1 MESILAFIKGE
12 KSKNEKSINE
22 ITERVNKNLY
32 QIEEIENMVVEL
44 SKNIDTTYEIFS
56 PNDFDKDNNVVE
68 IEKLNLKKTELN
80 IEIEALR
87 DKLEDLEKQK
97 SKIDASL
104 EEIYDI
110 EKQLANNVKNTK
122 YLINKEVKKTEEKN
136 IKKSTLILEQQIN
149 KDSHYIS
156 NIVKKD
162 IEKVQNKIELCENL
176 IDMDSNRAKLEITK
190 IKEELS
196 YIEKKANAKMFHVKH
211 LDDDSEK
218 IGLYK
223 NISDFIKE
231 YQKKI
236 NMKISFNYSGLKILD
251 SKCNI
256 INVIRIIKE
265 AIDNAESH
273 SNGTIININIVIDK
287 INVEEKDYYADDI
300 STDGNRLDSNQ
311 LDGNRVDGIQVD
323 NILVDGISVND
334 TENQS
339 KDIHSINID
348 NIDEDLKKIS
358 DNDAVS
364 NKVSNIVSNINNNID
379 SEINNGDLHQINFLV
394 GDENRYNV
402 NIVITDNGDGF
413 TMQDDNVLLSNNLYG
428 ISIMK
433 YRTSLLN
440 GMIIVDSSLGMGT
453 TVKLVYQVS

>member
-22 ITERVNKNLY
+22 ITEKINQNLY

-87 DKLEDLEKQK
+87 DKLDNLEKQK

-122 YLINKEVKKTEEKN
+122 YLIDKEVKKTEEKN

-149 KDSHYIS
+149 KDNHYIS

-162 IEKVQNKIELCENL
+162 IEKVHNKIELCENL

-190 IKEELS
+190 IKEELL
-196 YIEKKANAKMFHVKH
+196 YIEKKLNAKMFHVKH
-211 LDDDSEK
+211 SEEDSEK

-251 SKCNI
+251 SKWNV

-287 INVEEKDYYADDI
+287 INVEENDYNIDDI
-300 STDGNRLDSNQ
+300 STDSNQ
-311 LDGNRVDGIQVD
+311 V
-323 NILVDGISVND
+323 
-334 TENQS
+334 E
-339 KDIHSINID
+339 
-348 NIDEDLKKIS
+348 
-358 DNDAVS
+358 
-364 NKVSNIVSNINNNID
+364 

-394 GDENRYNV
+394 GDENRYNI

-413 TMQDDNVLLSNNLYG
+413 TMQDDNVLLSNNLNG

>member
-22 ITERVNKNLY
+22 ITEKINQNLY

-87 DKLEDLEKQK
+87 DKLDNLEKQK

-122 YLINKEVKKTEEKN
+122 YLIDKEVKKTEEKN

-149 KDSHYIS
+149 KDNHYIS

-162 IEKVQNKIELCENL
+162 IEKVHNKIELCENL

-190 IKEELS
+190 IKEELL
-196 YIEKKANAKMFHVKH
+196 YIEKKVNAKMFHVKH
-211 LDDDSEK
+211 SEEDSEK

-251 SKCNI
+251 SKWNV

-287 INVEEKDYYADDI
+287 INVEENDYYTDDI
-300 STDGNRLDSNQ
+300 STDSNQ
-311 LDGNRVDGIQVD
+311 V
-323 NILVDGISVND
+323 
-334 TENQS
+334 E
-339 KDIHSINID
+339 
-348 NIDEDLKKIS
+348 
-358 DNDAVS
+358 
-364 NKVSNIVSNINNNID
+364 

-394 GDENRYNV
+394 GDENRYNI

-413 TMQDDNVLLSNNLYG
+413 TMQDDNVLLSNNPNG

>member
-22 ITERVNKNLY
+22 ITEKINQNLY
-32 QIEEIENMVVEL
+32 QIEEIENIVVEL

-87 DKLEDLEKQK
+87 DKLDNLEKQK

-122 YLINKEVKKTEEKN
+122 YLIDKEVKKTEEKN

-149 KDSHYIS
+149 KDNHYIS

-176 IDMDSNRAKLEITK
+176 IDIDSNRAKLEITK
-190 IKEELS
+190 IKEELL
-196 YIEKKANAKMFHVKH
+196 YIEKKVNAKMFHVKH
-211 LDDDSEK
+211 SEDDSEK

-251 SKCNI
+251 SKWNV

-287 INVEEKDYYADDI
+287 INVEENDYYTDDI
-300 STDGNRLDSNQ
+300 STDSNQ
-311 LDGNRVDGIQVD
+311 V
-323 NILVDGISVND
+323 
-334 TENQS
+334 E
-339 KDIHSINID
+339 
-348 NIDEDLKKIS
+348 
-358 DNDAVS
+358 
-364 NKVSNIVSNINNNID
+364 

-394 GDENRYNV
+394 GDENRYNI

-413 TMQDDNVLLSNNLYG
+413 TMQDDNVLLSNNLNG

-453 TVKLVYQVS
+453 TIKLVYQVS

>member
-22 ITERVNKNLY
+22 ITEKINQNLY

-87 DKLEDLEKQK
+87 DKLDNLEKQK

-122 YLINKEVKKTEEKN
+122 YLIDKEVKKTEEKN

-149 KDSHYIS
+149 KDNHYIS

-190 IKEELS
+190 IKEELL
-196 YIEKKANAKMFHVKH
+196 YIEKKVNAKMFHVKH
-211 LDDDSEK
+211 SEDDSEK

-251 SKCNI
+251 SKWNV

-287 INVEEKDYYADDI
+287 INVEENDYNIDDI
-300 STDGNRLDSNQ
+300 STDSNQ
-311 LDGNRVDGIQVD
+311 V
-323 NILVDGISVND
+323 
-334 TENQS
+334 E
-339 KDIHSINID
+339 
-348 NIDEDLKKIS
+348 
-358 DNDAVS
+358 
-364 NKVSNIVSNINNNID
+364 

-394 GDENRYNV
+394 GDENRYNI

-413 TMQDDNVLLSNNLYG
+413 TMQDDNVLLSNNLNG

-440 GMIIVDSSLGMGT
+440 GMIIVDSSLGMET

>member
-22 ITERVNKNLY
+22 ITEKINQNLY

-87 DKLEDLEKQK
+87 DKLDNLEKQK

-122 YLINKEVKKTEEKN
+122 YLIDKEVKKTEEKN

-149 KDSHYIS
+149 KDNHYIS

-162 IEKVQNKIELCENL
+162 IEKVHNKIELCENL

-190 IKEELS
+190 IKEELL
-196 YIEKKANAKMFHVKH
+196 YIEKKVNAKMFHVKH
-211 LDDDSEK
+211 SEEDSEK

-251 SKCNI
+251 SKWNV

-287 INVEEKDYYADDI
+287 INVEENDYNIDDI
-300 STDGNRLDSNQ
+300 STDSNQ
-311 LDGNRVDGIQVD
+311 V
-323 NILVDGISVND
+323 
-334 TENQS
+334 E
-339 KDIHSINID
+339 
-348 NIDEDLKKIS
+348 
-358 DNDAVS
+358 
-364 NKVSNIVSNINNNID
+364 

-394 GDENRYNV
+394 GDENRYNI

-413 TMQDDNVLLSNNLYG
+413 TMQDDSVLLSNNLNG

>member
-22 ITERVNKNLY
+22 ITEKINQNLY

-87 DKLEDLEKQK
+87 DKLDNLEKQK

-122 YLINKEVKKTEEKN
+122 YLIDKEVKKTEEKN

-149 KDSHYIS
+149 KDNHYIS

-190 IKEELS
+190 IKEELL
-196 YIEKKANAKMFHVKH
+196 YIEKKVNAKMFHVKH
-211 LDDDSEK
+211 SEDDSEK

-251 SKCNI
+251 SKWNV

-287 INVEEKDYYADDI
+287 INVEENDYYTDDI
-300 STDGNRLDSNQ
+300 STDSNQ
-311 LDGNRVDGIQVD
+311 V
-323 NILVDGISVND
+323 
-334 TENQS
+334 E
-339 KDIHSINID
+339 
-348 NIDEDLKKIS
+348 
-358 DNDAVS
+358 
-364 NKVSNIVSNINNNID
+364 

-394 GDENRYNV
+394 GDENRYNI

-413 TMQDDNVLLSNNLYG
+413 TMQDDNVLLSNNLNG

>member
-22 ITERVNKNLY
+22 ITEKINQNLY

-87 DKLEDLEKQK
+87 DKLDNLEKQK

-122 YLINKEVKKTEEKN
+122 YLIDKEVKKTEEKN

-149 KDSHYIS
+149 KDNHYIS

-190 IKEELS
+190 IKEELL
-196 YIEKKANAKMFHVKH
+196 YIEKKVNAKMFHVKH
-211 LDDDSEK
+211 SEDDSEK

-251 SKCNI
+251 SKWNV

-287 INVEEKDYYADDI
+287 INAEENDYNIDDI
-300 STDGNRLDSNQ
+300 STDSNQ
-311 LDGNRVDGIQVD
+311 V
-323 NILVDGISVND
+323 
-334 TENQS
+334 E
-339 KDIHSINID
+339 
-348 NIDEDLKKIS
+348 
-358 DNDAVS
+358 
-364 NKVSNIVSNINNNID
+364 

-394 GDENRYNV
+394 GDENRYNI
-402 NIVITDNGDGF
+402 NIVIADNGDGF
-413 TMQDDNVLLSNNLYG
+413 TMQDDNVLLYNNLNG

>member
-22 ITERVNKNLY
+22 ITEKINQNLY

-87 DKLEDLEKQK
+87 DKLDNLEKQK

-122 YLINKEVKKTEEKN
+122 YLIDKEVKKTEEKN

-149 KDSHYIS
+149 KDNHYIS

-162 IEKVQNKIELCENL
+162 IEKVHNKIELCENL

-190 IKEELS
+190 IKEELL
-196 YIEKKANAKMFHVKH
+196 YIEKKVNAKMFHVKH
-211 LDDDSEK
+211 SEEDSEK

-251 SKCNI
+251 SKWNV

-287 INVEEKDYYADDI
+287 INVEENDYNIDDI
-300 STDGNRLDSNQ
+300 STDSNQ
-311 LDGNRVDGIQVD
+311 V
-323 NILVDGISVND
+323 
-334 TENQS
+334 E
-339 KDIHSINID
+339 
-348 NIDEDLKKIS
+348 
-358 DNDAVS
+358 
-364 NKVSNIVSNINNNID
+364 

-394 GDENRYNV
+394 GDENRYNI
-402 NIVITDNGDGF
+402 NIVIADNGDGF
-413 TMQDDNVLLSNNLYG
+413 TMQDDNVLLSNNLNG

>member
-22 ITERVNKNLY
+22 ITEKINQNLY

-87 DKLEDLEKQK
+87 DKLDNLEKQK

-122 YLINKEVKKTEEKN
+122 YLIDKEVKKTEEKN

-149 KDSHYIS
+149 KDNHYIS

-162 IEKVQNKIELCENL
+162 IEKVHNKIELCENL

-190 IKEELS
+190 IKEELL
-196 YIEKKANAKMFHVKH
+196 YIEKKVNAKMFHVKH
-211 LDDDSEK
+211 SEDDSEK

-251 SKCNI
+251 SKWNV

-287 INVEEKDYYADDI
+287 INVEENDYYTDDI
-300 STDGNRLDSNQ
+300 STDSNQ
-311 LDGNRVDGIQVD
+311 V
-323 NILVDGISVND
+323 
-334 TENQS
+334 E
-339 KDIHSINID
+339 
-348 NIDEDLKKIS
+348 
-358 DNDAVS
+358 
-364 NKVSNIVSNINNNID
+364 

-394 GDENRYNV
+394 GDENRYNI

-413 TMQDDNVLLSNNLYG
+413 TMQDDNVLLSNNLNG

-453 TVKLVYQVS
+453 TIKLVYQVS

>member
-1 MESILAFIKGE
+1 
-12 KSKNEKSINE
+12 
-22 ITERVNKNLY
+22 
-32 QIEEIENMVVEL
+32 
-44 SKNIDTTYEIFS
+44 
-56 PNDFDKDNNVVE
+56 
-68 IEKLNLKKTELN
+68 
-80 IEIEALR
+80 
-87 DKLEDLEKQK
+87 
-97 SKIDASL
+97 
-104 EEIYDI
+104 
-110 EKQLANNVKNTK
+110 
-122 YLINKEVKKTEEKN
+122 
-136 IKKSTLILEQQIN
+136 
-149 KDSHYIS
+149 
-156 NIVKKD
+156 
-162 IEKVQNKIELCENL
+162 
-176 IDMDSNRAKLEITK
+176 MDSNRAKLEITK

>member
-22 ITERVNKNLY
+22 ITEKINQNLY

-87 DKLEDLEKQK
+87 DKLDNLEKQK

-122 YLINKEVKKTEEKN
+122 YLIDKEVKKTEEKN

-149 KDSHYIS
+149 KDNHYIS

-162 IEKVQNKIELCENL
+162 IEKVHNKIELCENL

-190 IKEELS
+190 IKEELL
-196 YIEKKANAKMFHVKH
+196 YIEKKVNAKMFHVKH
-211 LDDDSEK
+211 SEEDSEK

-231 YQKKI
+231 NQKKI

-251 SKCNI
+251 SKWNV

-287 INVEEKDYYADDI
+287 INVEENDYYTDDI
-300 STDGNRLDSNQ
+300 STDSNQ
-311 LDGNRVDGIQVD
+311 V
-323 NILVDGISVND
+323 
-334 TENQS
+334 E
-339 KDIHSINID
+339 
-348 NIDEDLKKIS
+348 
-358 DNDAVS
+358 
-364 NKVSNIVSNINNNID
+364 

-394 GDENRYNV
+394 GDENRYNI

-413 TMQDDNVLLSNNLYG
+413 TMQDDNVLLSNNLNG

>member
-22 ITERVNKNLY
+22 ITEKINQNLY

-87 DKLEDLEKQK
+87 DKLDNLEKQK

-122 YLINKEVKKTEEKN
+122 YLIDKEVKKTEEKN

-149 KDSHYIS
+149 KDNHYIS

-162 IEKVQNKIELCENL
+162 IEKVHNKIELCENL

-190 IKEELS
+190 IKEELL
-196 YIEKKANAKMFHVKH
+196 YIEKKVNAKMFHVKH
-211 LDDDSEK
+211 SEEDSEK

-251 SKCNI
+251 SKWNV

-287 INVEEKDYYADDI
+287 INVEENDYNIDDI
-300 STDGNRLDSNQ
+300 STDSNQ
-311 LDGNRVDGIQVD
+311 V
-323 NILVDGISVND
+323 
-334 TENQS
+334 E
-339 KDIHSINID
+339 
-348 NIDEDLKKIS
+348 
-358 DNDAVS
+358 
-364 NKVSNIVSNINNNID
+364 
-379 SEINNGDLHQINFLV
+379 SEINNCDLHQINFLV
-394 GDENRYNV
+394 GDENRYNI

-413 TMQDDNVLLSNNLYG
+413 TMQDDNVLLSNNLNG

>member
-22 ITERVNKNLY
+22 ITEKINQNLY

-87 DKLEDLEKQK
+87 DKLDNLEKQK
-97 SKIDASL
+97 SKTDASL

-122 YLINKEVKKTEEKN
+122 YLIDKEVKKTEEKN

-149 KDSHYIS
+149 KDNHYIS

-176 IDMDSNRAKLEITK
+176 IDIDSNRAKLEITK
-190 IKEELS
+190 IKEELL
-196 YIEKKANAKMFHVKH
+196 YIEKKVNAKMFHVKH
-211 LDDDSEK
+211 SEDDSEK

-251 SKCNI
+251 SKWNV

-287 INVEEKDYYADDI
+287 INVEENDYYTDDI
-300 STDGNRLDSNQ
+300 STDSNQ
-311 LDGNRVDGIQVD
+311 V
-323 NILVDGISVND
+323 
-334 TENQS
+334 E
-339 KDIHSINID
+339 
-348 NIDEDLKKIS
+348 
-358 DNDAVS
+358 
-364 NKVSNIVSNINNNID
+364 

-394 GDENRYNV
+394 GDENRYNI

-413 TMQDDNVLLSNNLYG
+413 TMQDDNVLLSNNLNG

-453 TVKLVYQVS
+453 TIKLVYQVS

>member
-22 ITERVNKNLY
+22 ITEKINQNLY

-87 DKLEDLEKQK
+87 DKLDNLEKQK

-122 YLINKEVKKTEEKN
+122 YLIDKEVKKTEEKN

-149 KDSHYIS
+149 KDNHYIS

-190 IKEELS
+190 IKEELL
-196 YIEKKANAKMFHVKH
+196 YIEKKVNAKMFHVKH
-211 LDDDSEK
+211 SEDDSEK

-251 SKCNI
+251 NKWNV

-287 INVEEKDYYADDI
+287 INVEENDYYTDDI
-300 STDGNRLDSNQ
+300 STDSNQ
-311 LDGNRVDGIQVD
+311 V
-323 NILVDGISVND
+323 
-334 TENQS
+334 E
-339 KDIHSINID
+339 
-348 NIDEDLKKIS
+348 
-358 DNDAVS
+358 
-364 NKVSNIVSNINNNID
+364 

-394 GDENRYNV
+394 GDENRYNI
-402 NIVITDNGDGF
+402 NIVIADNGDGF
-413 TMQDDNVLLSNNLYG
+413 TMQDDNVLLSNNLNG

>member
-22 ITERVNKNLY
+22 ITEKINQNLY

-87 DKLEDLEKQK
+87 DKLDNLEKQK
-97 SKIDASL
+97 SKTDASL

-122 YLINKEVKKTEEKN
+122 YLIDKEVKKTEEKN

-149 KDSHYIS
+149 KDNHYIS

-176 IDMDSNRAKLEITK
+176 IDIDSNRAKLEITK
-190 IKEELS
+190 IKEELL
-196 YIEKKANAKMFHVKH
+196 YIEKKVNAKMFHVKH
-211 LDDDSEK
+211 SEDDSEK

-251 SKCNI
+251 SKWNV

-287 INVEEKDYYADDI
+287 INVEENDYYTDDI
-300 STDGNRLDSNQ
+300 STDSNQ
-311 LDGNRVDGIQVD
+311 V
-323 NILVDGISVND
+323 
-334 TENQS
+334 E
-339 KDIHSINID
+339 
-348 NIDEDLKKIS
+348 
-358 DNDAVS
+358 
-364 NKVSNIVSNINNNID
+364 

-394 GDENRYNV
+394 GDENRYNI

-413 TMQDDNVLLSNNLYG
+413 TMQDDNVLLSNNLNG

>member
-22 ITERVNKNLY
+22 ITEKINQNLY

-87 DKLEDLEKQK
+87 DKLDNLEKQK

-122 YLINKEVKKTEEKN
+122 YLIDKEVKKTEEKN

-149 KDSHYIS
+149 KDNHYIS

-162 IEKVQNKIELCENL
+162 IEKVHNKIELCENL

-190 IKEELS
+190 IKEELL
-196 YIEKKANAKMFHVKH
+196 YIEKKVNAKMFHVKH
-211 LDDDSEK
+211 SEEDSEK

-223 NISDFIKE
+223 NISDFIKK

-251 SKCNI
+251 SKWNV

-287 INVEEKDYYADDI
+287 INVEENDYNIDDI
-300 STDGNRLDSNQ
+300 STDSNQ
-311 LDGNRVDGIQVD
+311 V
-323 NILVDGISVND
+323 
-334 TENQS
+334 E
-339 KDIHSINID
+339 
-348 NIDEDLKKIS
+348 
-358 DNDAVS
+358 
-364 NKVSNIVSNINNNID
+364 

-394 GDENRYNV
+394 GDENRYNI

-413 TMQDDNVLLSNNLYG
+413 TMQDDNVLLSNNLNG

>member
-22 ITERVNKNLY
+22 ITEKINQNLY

-87 DKLEDLEKQK
+87 DKLDNLEKQK

-110 EKQLANNVKNTK
+110 EKQLANNIKNTK

-149 KDSHYIS
+149 KDNHYIS

-162 IEKVQNKIELCENL
+162 IEKVHNKIELCENL

-190 IKEELS
+190 IKEELL
-196 YIEKKANAKMFHVKH
+196 YIEKKVNAKMFHVKH
-211 LDDDSEK
+211 SEEDSEK

-251 SKCNI
+251 SKWNV

-287 INVEEKDYYADDI
+287 INVEENDYNIDDI
-300 STDGNRLDSNQ
+300 STDSNQ
-311 LDGNRVDGIQVD
+311 V
-323 NILVDGISVND
+323 
-334 TENQS
+334 E
-339 KDIHSINID
+339 
-348 NIDEDLKKIS
+348 
-358 DNDAVS
+358 
-364 NKVSNIVSNINNNID
+364 

-394 GDENRYNV
+394 GDENRYNI

-413 TMQDDNVLLSNNLYG
+413 TMQDDNVLLSNNLNG

>member
-22 ITERVNKNLY
+22 ITEKINQNLY

-87 DKLEDLEKQK
+87 DKLDNLEKQK

-122 YLINKEVKKTEEKN
+122 YLIDKEVKKTEEKN

-162 IEKVQNKIELCENL
+162 IEKVHNKIELCENL

-190 IKEELS
+190 IKEELL
-196 YIEKKANAKMFHVKH
+196 YIEKKVNAKMFHVKH
-211 LDDDSEK
+211 SEDDSEK

-251 SKCNI
+251 SKWNV

-287 INVEEKDYYADDI
+287 INVEENDYYTDDI
-300 STDGNRLDSNQ
+300 STDSNQ
-311 LDGNRVDGIQVD
+311 V
-323 NILVDGISVND
+323 
-334 TENQS
+334 E
-339 KDIHSINID
+339 
-348 NIDEDLKKIS
+348 
-358 DNDAVS
+358 
-364 NKVSNIVSNINNNID
+364 

-394 GDENRYNV
+394 GDENRYNI

-413 TMQDDNVLLSNNLYG
+413 TMQDDNVLLSNNLNG

>member
-22 ITERVNKNLY
+22 ITEKINQNLY

-87 DKLEDLEKQK
+87 DKLDNLEKQK

-122 YLINKEVKKTEEKN
+122 YLIDKEVKKTEEKN
-136 IKKSTLILEQQIN
+136 IKKSTLILEQHIN
-149 KDSHYIS
+149 KDNHYIS

-162 IEKVQNKIELCENL
+162 IEKVHNKIELCENL

-190 IKEELS
+190 IKEELL
-196 YIEKKANAKMFHVKH
+196 YIEKKVNAKMFHVKH
-211 LDDDSEK
+211 SEEDSEK

-251 SKCNI
+251 SKWNV

-287 INVEEKDYYADDI
+287 INVEENDYNIDDI
-300 STDGNRLDSNQ
+300 STDSNQ
-311 LDGNRVDGIQVD
+311 V
-323 NILVDGISVND
+323 
-334 TENQS
+334 E
-339 KDIHSINID
+339 
-348 NIDEDLKKIS
+348 
-358 DNDAVS
+358 
-364 NKVSNIVSNINNNID
+364 

-394 GDENRYNV
+394 GDENRYNI

-413 TMQDDNVLLSNNLYG
+413 TMQDDNVLLSNNLNG

-440 GMIIVDSSLGMGT
+440 GIIIVDSSLGMGT

>member
-22 ITERVNKNLY
+22 ITEKINQNLY

-87 DKLEDLEKQK
+87 DKLDNLEKQK

-122 YLINKEVKKTEEKN
+122 YLIDKEVKKTEEKN

-149 KDSHYIS
+149 KDNHYIS

-162 IEKVQNKIELCENL
+162 IEKVQNKIKLCENL

-190 IKEELS
+190 IKEELL
-196 YIEKKANAKMFHVKH
+196 YIEKKVNAKMFHVKH
-211 LDDDSEK
+211 SEDDSEK

-251 SKCNI
+251 SKWNV

-287 INVEEKDYYADDI
+287 INVEENDYNIDDI
-300 STDGNRLDSNQ
+300 STDSNQ
-311 LDGNRVDGIQVD
+311 V
-323 NILVDGISVND
+323 
-334 TENQS
+334 E
-339 KDIHSINID
+339 
-348 NIDEDLKKIS
+348 
-358 DNDAVS
+358 
-364 NKVSNIVSNINNNID
+364 

-394 GDENRYNV
+394 GDENRYNI

-413 TMQDDNVLLSNNLYG
+413 TMQDDNVLLSNNLNG

>member
-22 ITERVNKNLY
+22 ITEKINQNLY

-87 DKLEDLEKQK
+87 DKLDNLEKQK

-122 YLINKEVKKTEEKN
+122 YLIDKEVKKTEEKN

-149 KDSHYIS
+149 KDNHYIS

-190 IKEELS
+190 IKEELL
-196 YIEKKANAKMFHVKH
+196 YIEKKVNAKMFHVKH
-211 LDDDSEK
+211 SEDDSEK

-251 SKCNI
+251 SKWNV

-287 INVEEKDYYADDI
+287 INVEENDYYTDDI
-300 STDGNRLDSNQ
+300 SADSNQ
-311 LDGNRVDGIQVD
+311 V
-323 NILVDGISVND
+323 
-334 TENQS
+334 E
-339 KDIHSINID
+339 
-348 NIDEDLKKIS
+348 
-358 DNDAVS
+358 
-364 NKVSNIVSNINNNID
+364 

-394 GDENRYNV
+394 GDENRYNI

-413 TMQDDNVLLSNNLYG
+413 TMQDDNVLLSNNLNG

>member
-22 ITERVNKNLY
+22 ITEKINQNLY
-32 QIEEIENMVVEL
+32 QIEEIENIVVEL

-87 DKLEDLEKQK
+87 DKLDNLEKQK

-122 YLINKEVKKTEEKN
+122 YLIDKEVKKTEEKN

-149 KDSHYIS
+149 KDNHYIS

-162 IEKVQNKIELCENL
+162 IEKVHNKIELCENL
-176 IDMDSNRAKLEITK
+176 IDIDSNRAKLEITK
-190 IKEELS
+190 IKEELL
-196 YIEKKANAKMFHVKH
+196 YIEKKVNAKMFHVKH
-211 LDDDSEK
+211 SEDDSEK

-251 SKCNI
+251 SKCNV

-287 INVEEKDYYADDI
+287 INVEENDYYTDDI
-300 STDGNRLDSNQ
+300 STDSNQ
-311 LDGNRVDGIQVD
+311 V
-323 NILVDGISVND
+323 
-334 TENQS
+334 E
-339 KDIHSINID
+339 
-348 NIDEDLKKIS
+348 
-358 DNDAVS
+358 
-364 NKVSNIVSNINNNID
+364 

-394 GDENRYNV
+394 GDENRYNI

-413 TMQDDNVLLSNNLYG
+413 TMQDDNVLLSNNLNG

-453 TVKLVYQVS
+453 TIKLVYQVS

>member
-22 ITERVNKNLY
+22 ITEKINQNLY

-87 DKLEDLEKQK
+87 DKLDNLEKQK

-122 YLINKEVKKTEEKN
+122 YLIDKEVKKTEEKN

-149 KDSHYIS
+149 KDNHYIS

-190 IKEELS
+190 IKEELL
-196 YIEKKANAKMFHVKH
+196 YI
-211 LDDDSEK
+211 
-218 IGLYK
+218 
-223 NISDFIKE
+223 
-231 YQKKI
+231 
-236 NMKISFNYSGLKILD
+236 
-251 SKCNI
+251 
-256 INVIRIIKE
+256 
-265 AIDNAESH
+265 
-273 SNGTIININIVIDK
+273 
-287 INVEEKDYYADDI
+287 
-300 STDGNRLDSNQ
+300 
-311 LDGNRVDGIQVD
+311 
-323 NILVDGISVND
+323 
-334 TENQS
+334 
-339 KDIHSINID
+339 
-348 NIDEDLKKIS
+348 
-358 DNDAVS
+358 
-364 NKVSNIVSNINNNID
+364 
-379 SEINNGDLHQINFLV
+379 
-394 GDENRYNV
+394 
-402 NIVITDNGDGF
+402 
-413 TMQDDNVLLSNNLYG
+413 
-428 ISIMK
+428 
-433 YRTSLLN
+433 
-440 GMIIVDSSLGMGT
+440 
-453 TVKLVYQVS
+453 

>member
-22 ITERVNKNLY
+22 ITERVNQNLY
-32 QIEEIENMVVEL
+32 QIEEIENMVVEM

-122 YLINKEVKKTEEKN
+122 YLIDKEVKKTEEKN

-176 IDMDSNRAKLEITK
+176 IDMDSNRAKLEIAK

-311 LDGNRVDGIQVD
+311 LDDNRIDGIQVD
-323 NILVDGISVND
+323 NILVDGISVDN

-413 TMQDDNVLLSNNLYG
+413 TMQYDNVLLSNNLNG

>member
-22 ITERVNKNLY
+22 ITEKINQNLY

-87 DKLEDLEKQK
+87 DKLDNLEKQK

-122 YLINKEVKKTEEKN
+122 YLIDKEVKKTEEKN

-149 KDSHYIS
+149 KDNHYIS

-190 IKEELS
+190 IKEELL
-196 YIEKKANAKMFHVKH
+196 YIEKKVNAKMFHVKH
-211 LDDDSEK
+211 SEDDSEK

-251 SKCNI
+251 SKWNV

-287 INVEEKDYYADDI
+287 INAEENDYNIDDI
-300 STDGNRLDSNQ
+300 STDSNQ
-311 LDGNRVDGIQVD
+311 V
-323 NILVDGISVND
+323 
-334 TENQS
+334 E
-339 KDIHSINID
+339 
-348 NIDEDLKKIS
+348 
-358 DNDAVS
+358 
-364 NKVSNIVSNINNNID
+364 

-394 GDENRYNV
+394 GDENRYNI
-402 NIVITDNGDGF
+402 NIVIADNGDGF
-413 TMQDDNVLLSNNLYG
+413 TMQDDNVLLSNNLNG

>member
-22 ITERVNKNLY
+22 ITEKINQNLY

-87 DKLEDLEKQK
+87 DKLDNLGKQK

-122 YLINKEVKKTEEKN
+122 YLIDKEVKKTEEKN

-149 KDSHYIS
+149 KDNHYIS

-176 IDMDSNRAKLEITK
+176 IDIDSNRAKLEITK
-190 IKEELS
+190 IKEELLH
-196 YIEKKANAKMFHVKH
+196 IEKKVNAKMFHVKH
-211 LDDDSEK
+211 SEDDSEK

-251 SKCNI
+251 SKCNV

-287 INVEEKDYYADDI
+287 INVEENDYYTDDI
-300 STDGNRLDSNQ
+300 STDSNQ
-311 LDGNRVDGIQVD
+311 V
-323 NILVDGISVND
+323 
-334 TENQS
+334 E
-339 KDIHSINID
+339 
-348 NIDEDLKKIS
+348 
-358 DNDAVS
+358 
-364 NKVSNIVSNINNNID
+364 

-394 GDENRYNV
+394 GDENRYNI

-413 TMQDDNVLLSNNLYG
+413 TMQDDNVLLSNNLNG

-453 TVKLVYQVS
+453 TIKLVYQVS

>member
-22 ITERVNKNLY
+22 ITERVNQNLY

-176 IDMDSNRAKLEITK
+176 IDMDSNRAKLEIAK

>member
-22 ITERVNKNLY
+22 ITEKINQNLY

-87 DKLEDLEKQK
+87 DKLDNLEKQK

-122 YLINKEVKKTEEKN
+122 YLIDKEVKKTEEKN

-149 KDSHYIS
+149 KDNHYIS

-176 IDMDSNRAKLEITK
+176 IDIDSNRAKLEITK
-190 IKEELS
+190 IKEELL
-196 YIEKKANAKMFHVKH
+196 YIEKKVNAKMFHVKH
-211 LDDDSEK
+211 SEDDSEK

-251 SKCNI
+251 SKCNV

-287 INVEEKDYYADDI
+287 INVEENDYYTDDI
-300 STDGNRLDSNQ
+300 STDSNQ
-311 LDGNRVDGIQVD
+311 L
-323 NILVDGISVND
+323 
-334 TENQS
+334 E
-339 KDIHSINID
+339 
-348 NIDEDLKKIS
+348 
-358 DNDAVS
+358 
-364 NKVSNIVSNINNNID
+364 

-394 GDENRYNV
+394 GDENRYNI

-413 TMQDDNVLLSNNLYG
+413 TMQDDNVLLSNNLNG

>member
-22 ITERVNKNLY
+22 ITEKINQNLY

-87 DKLEDLEKQK
+87 DKLDNLEKQK

-122 YLINKEVKKTEEKN
+122 YLIDKEVKKTEEKN
-136 IKKSTLILEQQIN
+136 IKKSTLMLEQQIN

-190 IKEELS
+190 IKEELF
-196 YIEKKANAKMFHVKH
+196 YIEKKVNAKMFHVKH
-211 LDDDSEK
+211 SEDDSEK

-251 SKCNI
+251 SKWNV

-287 INVEEKDYYADDI
+287 INVEKNDYYTDDI
-300 STDGNRLDSNQ
+300 STDSNQ
-311 LDGNRVDGIQVD
+311 V
-323 NILVDGISVND
+323 
-334 TENQS
+334 E
-339 KDIHSINID
+339 
-348 NIDEDLKKIS
+348 
-358 DNDAVS
+358 
-364 NKVSNIVSNINNNID
+364 

-394 GDENRYNV
+394 GDENRYNI

-413 TMQDDNVLLSNNLYG
+413 TMQDDNVLLSNNLNG

>member
-22 ITERVNKNLY
+22 ITEKINQNLY

-87 DKLEDLEKQK
+87 DKLDNLEKQK

-122 YLINKEVKKTEEKN
+122 YLIDKEVKKTEEKN

-149 KDSHYIS
+149 KDNHYIS

-162 IEKVQNKIELCENL
+162 IEKVNNKIELCENL

-190 IKEELS
+190 IKEELL
-196 YIEKKANAKMFHVKH
+196 YIEKKVNAKMFHVKH
-211 LDDDSEK
+211 SEEDSEK

-251 SKCNI
+251 SKWNV

-287 INVEEKDYYADDI
+287 INVEENDYNIDDI
-300 STDGNRLDSNQ
+300 STDSNQ
-311 LDGNRVDGIQVD
+311 V
-323 NILVDGISVND
+323 
-334 TENQS
+334 E
-339 KDIHSINID
+339 
-348 NIDEDLKKIS
+348 
-358 DNDAVS
+358 
-364 NKVSNIVSNINNNID
+364 

-394 GDENRYNV
+394 GDENRYNI

-413 TMQDDNVLLSNNLYG
+413 TMQDDNVLLSNNLNG

>member
-22 ITERVNKNLY
+22 ITEKINQNLY

-87 DKLEDLEKQK
+87 DKLDNLEKQK

-122 YLINKEVKKTEEKN
+122 YLIDKEVKKTEEKN

-149 KDSHYIS
+149 KDNHYIS

-176 IDMDSNRAKLEITK
+176 IDIDSNRAKLEITK
-190 IKEELS
+190 IKEELL
-196 YIEKKANAKMFHVKH
+196 YIEKKVNAKMFHVKH
-211 LDDDSEK
+211 SEDDSEK

-251 SKCNI
+251 SKCNV

-287 INVEEKDYYADDI
+287 INVEENDYYTDDI
-300 STDGNRLDSNQ
+300 STDSNQ
-311 LDGNRVDGIQVD
+311 V
-323 NILVDGISVND
+323 
-334 TENQS
+334 E
-339 KDIHSINID
+339 
-348 NIDEDLKKIS
+348 
-358 DNDAVS
+358 
-364 NKVSNIVSNINNNID
+364 

-394 GDENRYNV
+394 GDENRYNI

-413 TMQDDNVLLSNNLYG
+413 TMQDDNVLLSNNLNG

>member
-22 ITERVNKNLY
+22 ITEKINQNLY

-87 DKLEDLEKQK
+87 DKLDNLEKQK
-97 SKIDASL
+97 SKTDASL

-122 YLINKEVKKTEEKN
+122 YLIDKEVKKTEEKN

-149 KDSHYIS
+149 KDNHYIS

-176 IDMDSNRAKLEITK
+176 IDIDSNRAKLEITK
-190 IKEELS
+190 IKEELL
-196 YIEKKANAKMFHVKH
+196 YIEKKVNAKMFHVKH
-211 LDDDSEK
+211 SEDDSEK

-236 NMKISFNYSGLKILD
+236 NMKISFNYNGLKILD
-251 SKCNI
+251 SKWNV

-287 INVEEKDYYADDI
+287 INVEENDYYTDDI
-300 STDGNRLDSNQ
+300 STDSNQ
-311 LDGNRVDGIQVD
+311 V
-323 NILVDGISVND
+323 
-334 TENQS
+334 E
-339 KDIHSINID
+339 
-348 NIDEDLKKIS
+348 
-358 DNDAVS
+358 
-364 NKVSNIVSNINNNID
+364 

-394 GDENRYNV
+394 GDENRYNI

-413 TMQDDNVLLSNNLYG
+413 TMQDDNVLLSNNLNG

-453 TVKLVYQVS
+453 TIKLVYQVS

>member
-22 ITERVNKNLY
+22 ITEKINQNLY

-87 DKLEDLEKQK
+87 DKLDNLEKQK

-162 IEKVQNKIELCENL
+162 IEKVHNKIELCENL

-190 IKEELS
+190 IKEELL
-196 YIEKKANAKMFHVKH
+196 YIEKKVNAKMFHVKH
-211 LDDDSEK
+211 SEDDSEK

-251 SKCNI
+251 SKTNL

-300 STDGNRLDSNQ
+300 LTDGNRLDSNQ
-311 LDGNRVDGIQVD
+311 SDGNRVDGIQVD
-323 NILVDGISVND
+323 NILVDGISVDD

-339 KDIHSINID
+339 KNIHSINIG
-348 NIDEDLKKIS
+348 NIDEDLKKNS

-364 NKVSNIVSNINNNID
+364 NKVSNKVSNINNNID

-413 TMQDDNVLLSNNLYG
+413 TMQDDNVLLSNNLNG

>member
-22 ITERVNKNLY
+22 ITEKINQNLY

-87 DKLEDLEKQK
+87 DKLDNLEKQK

-122 YLINKEVKKTEEKN
+122 YLIDKEVKKTEEKN

-149 KDSHYIS
+149 KDNHYIS

-162 IEKVQNKIELCENL
+162 IEKVHNKIELCENL

-190 IKEELS
+190 IKEELL
-196 YIEKKANAKMFHVKH
+196 YIEKKVNAKMFHVKH
-211 LDDDSEK
+211 SEEDSEK

-251 SKCNI
+251 SKWNV

-287 INVEEKDYYADDI
+287 INVKENDYNIDDI
-300 STDGNRLDSNQ
+300 STDSNQ
-311 LDGNRVDGIQVD
+311 V
-323 NILVDGISVND
+323 
-334 TENQS
+334 E
-339 KDIHSINID
+339 
-348 NIDEDLKKIS
+348 
-358 DNDAVS
+358 
-364 NKVSNIVSNINNNID
+364 

-394 GDENRYNV
+394 GDENRYNI

-413 TMQDDNVLLSNNLYG
+413 TMQDDNVLLSNNLNG

>member
-12 KSKNEKSINE
+12 KSENEKSINE
-22 ITERVNKNLY
+22 ITEKVNQNLY

-80 IEIEALR
+80 IEIESLR
-87 DKLEDLEKQK
+87 DKLDDLEKQK

-176 IDMDSNRAKLEITK
+176 IDMDSNRAKLEIKK
-190 IKEELS
+190 IKEELL

-251 SKCNI
+251 SKCNV
-256 INVIRIIKE
+256 INIIRIIKE

-287 INVEEKDYYADDI
+287 INVEEKDYYIDDI
-300 STDGNRLDSNQ
+300 STNSKQVDSKQ
-311 LDGNRVDGIQVD
+311 VDGIQID
-323 NILVDGISVND
+323 NILLEDISVDN

-339 KDIHSINID
+339 KDMNSINID
-348 NIDEDLKKIS
+348 NIGENLKNNS
-358 DNDAVS
+358 DNDVVS
-364 NKVSNIVSNINNNID
+364 NKVNNINSNINSNID

-413 TMQDDNVLLSNNLYG
+413 TMQDDNVLLSNNLNG

>member
-22 ITERVNKNLY
+22 ITEKINQNLY

-87 DKLEDLEKQK
+87 DKLDNLEKQK

-122 YLINKEVKKTEEKN
+122 YLIDKEVKKTEEKN

-190 IKEELS
+190 IKEELL
-196 YIEKKANAKMFHVKH
+196 YIEKKVNAKMFHVKH
-211 LDDDSEK
+211 SEDDSEK

-251 SKCNI
+251 SKWNV

-287 INVEEKDYYADDI
+287 INVEENDYYTDDI
-300 STDGNRLDSNQ
+300 STDSNQ
-311 LDGNRVDGIQVD
+311 V
-323 NILVDGISVND
+323 
-334 TENQS
+334 E
-339 KDIHSINID
+339 
-348 NIDEDLKKIS
+348 
-358 DNDAVS
+358 
-364 NKVSNIVSNINNNID
+364 
-379 SEINNGDLHQINFLV
+379 SEINNDDLHQINFLV
-394 GDENRYNV
+394 GDENRYNI

-413 TMQDDNVLLSNNLYG
+413 TMQDDNVLLSNNLNG